1 MRMKGTSTQQDDY
14 VRHPLPTWDGRL
26 LVGKHMERPV
36 YKPNPYR
43 MESGTTMKESFP
55 GWPVQRRPHTAPPQP
70 QTASPRVP
78 FEGKSVSHE
87 DYPKH
92 PLPDPRHRQ
101 VAPRPTRSPAPA
113 KFEGISTA
121 HAHYP
126 AHEIKPP
133 ERPTEAPP
141 QAPRAC
147 KFEGQSRTHE
157 DFQPHPV
164 SSPRKVLPPRQEYVP
179 NPRKFEG
186 RSTASDAYR
195 AWPIE
200 RQSAAVASPRS
211 SASRGCRFEGQS
223 RTHEDFQPHP
233 VSSPRTVLPPRQE
246 YVPNPRKFEGRSTQL
261 DAYQRIELPV
271 GVAALG
277 VEVELG
283 TSGSTPIGKFY
294 PLIAAGTPPPAQGSA
309 VFTTTLDNQ
318 SEVVIKALCM
328 VDGKTVCLGSFEMTG
343 IAPQPMGNAQI
354 ECTFDLD
361 QSRVLY
367 VSAVDRA
374 DRLRRSLTIRP
385 GGGSPLLPTRA
396 RAPKGAQEPQPSV
409 EIS

>member
-43 MESGTTMKESFP
+43 MESSTTMKESFP

-113 KFEGISTA
+113 NFEGISTA

-126 AHEIKPP
+126 AHDIKPP

-164 SSPRKVLPPRQEYVP
+164 SSPR
-179 NPRKFEG
+179 
-186 RSTASDAYR
+186 
-195 AWPIE
+195 
-200 RQSAAVASPRS
+200 
-211 SASRGCRFEGQS
+211 
-223 RTHEDFQPHP
+223 
-233 VSSPRTVLPPRQE
+233 TVLPPRQE
-246 YVPNPRKFEGRSTQL
+246 YVPNPQKFEGRNRLMSTQQ

-385 GGGSPLLPTRA
+385 RSGSPLLPTRA
-396 RAPKGAQEPQPSV
+396 RAGAPKAHRSPAASV
-409 EIS
+409 EMN